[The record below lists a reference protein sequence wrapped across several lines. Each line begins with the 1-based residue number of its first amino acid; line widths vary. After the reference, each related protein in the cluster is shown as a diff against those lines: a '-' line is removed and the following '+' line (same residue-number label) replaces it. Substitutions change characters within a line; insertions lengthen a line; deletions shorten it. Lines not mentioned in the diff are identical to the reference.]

1 MKSVACIKQK
11 GLYLILLILSTLS
24 AFVLYGCRHP
34 GRNISSENT
43 SETSVSDKTEMTDE
57 LDYIITIDPGHGGF
71 DPGKVSN
78 DGIKEK
84 DINLTIALK
93 LKQKLESL
101 GFTVYLTRET
111 DVALNS
117 PDAGSK
123 KMSDLSNR
131 IAFAADKKSDLF
143 ISIHQNSFSGASVHG
158 AQVFYYETSEQG
170 HQLATLIQ
178 DKIKSIADN
187 TNNREVKGNSEY
199 LLLAKSTCTSVIVE
213 CGFLSNADECARLCS
228 EEYQELL
235 ATAISDAVMSYY
247 QEIK

>member
-1 MKSVACIKQK
+1 MKSVTCIKQK

-24 AFVLYGCRHP
+24 AFVLYGCHHP
-34 GRNISSENT
+34 SRNISSQST
-43 SETSVSDKTEMTDE
+43 SETSISDKTETADE
-57 LDYIITIDPGHGGF
+57 PDFIITIDPGHGGF

-123 KMSDLSNR
+123 KMSDLNNR

-170 HQLATLIQ
+170 HQLAELIQ
-178 DKIKSIADN
+178 DKIKTIADN
-187 TNNREVKGNSEY
+187 TNGREVKGNSEY
-199 LLLAKSTCTSVIVE
+199 LLLARSTCTSVIVE

-228 EEYQELL
+228 DEYQELL

-247 QEIK
+247 QKIQ

>member
-1 MKSVACIKQK
+1 MKSVTCIKQK

-24 AFVLYGCRHP
+24 AFVLYGCHHP
-34 GRNISSENT
+34 SRNISSKNT
-43 SETSVSDKTEMTDE
+43 SETSISDKTEMTDE
-57 LDYIITIDPGHGGF
+57 LDFIITIDPGHGGF

-78 DGIKEK
+78 DGINEK
-84 DINLTIALK
+84 DINLAIALK
-93 LKQKLESL
+93 LKQQLESL

-123 KMSDLSNR
+123 KMSDLNNR
-131 IAFAADKKSDLF
+131 IAFTADKKSDLF

-170 HQLATLIQ
+170 HQLAELIQ

-187 TNNREVKGNSEY
+187 TNGREAKGNSEY
-199 LLLAKSTCTSVIVE
+199 LLLARSTCTSVIVE

-235 ATAISDAVMSYY
+235 ATAISDAVMNYY
-247 QEIK
+247 QKIQ